1 MKIYCRNPVLMHC
14 APPPRTAPH
23 RTVMDVPRCGVVPS
37 GPSRVSVPRHGHG
50 RARARIRTRAQSRER
65 ERERDSPSERG
76 RHSRRERSFVVC
88 PPPVGIY
95 HSRVVLPRAG
105 GVMQQCYL
113 PPRLMRRRRS
123 REGERQRSR
132 RRGRGRRGGECLC
145 LAVMAYSQGRSGRT
159 KPRTLSRHLARVERI
174 LSSSLSNRKDRASV
188 GP

>member
-1 MKIYCRNPVLMHC
+1 MRRRRALLHTARLWTFPVAELFQAGPRASLCRD
-14 APPPRTAPH
+14 TD
-23 RTVMDVPRCGVVPS
+23 TVVHVHVY
-37 GPSRVSVPRHGHG
+37 V
-50 RARARIRTRAQSRER
+50 RARKVERER
-65 ERERDSPSERG
+65 GRERDSPSERG

-113 PPRLMRRRRS
+113 PPRLMRRRRG

>member
-1 MKIYCRNPVLMHC
+1 MRRRRALLHTARLWTFPVAELFQAGPRASLCRD
-14 APPPRTAPH
+14 TD
-23 RTVMDVPRCGVVPS
+23 TVVHVHVY
-37 GPSRVSVPRHGHG
+37 V
-50 RARARIRTRAQSRER
+50 RARKVER
-65 ERERDSPSERG
+65 EGGREIARVREDGIRDEREA
-76 RHSRRERSFVVC
+76 SLCARRV
-88 PPPVGIY
+88 PVGIY

-113 PPRLMRRRRS
+113 PPRLMRRRRG

-159 KPRTLSRHLARVERI
+159 KPRTLSRHLACVERI

>member
-1 MKIYCRNPVLMHC
+1 MHC

-23 RTVMDVPRCGVVPS
+23 RTVMDVPRCGVVPT

-65 ERERDSPSERG
+65 ERGREIARVRENGIRDEREASLCA
-76 RHSRRERSFVVC
+76 RRV
-88 PPPVGIY
+88 PVGIY

-113 PPRLMRRRRS
+113 PPRLMRRRRG

-159 KPRTLSRHLARVERI
+159 KPRTLSRHLACVERI
-174 LSSSLSNRKDRASV
+174 LSSSLSNRKDPERQLALD
-188 GP
+188 

>member
-1 MKIYCRNPVLMHC
+1 MRRRRALLHTARLWTFPVAELFQAGPRASLCRD
-14 APPPRTAPH
+14 TD
-23 RTVMDVPRCGVVPS
+23 TVVHVHVY
-37 GPSRVSVPRHGHG
+37 V
-50 RARARIRTRAQSRER
+50 RARKVERER
-65 ERERDSPSERG
+65 GRERDSPSERG

-113 PPRLMRRRRS
+113 PPRLMRRRRG

-159 KPRTLSRHLARVERI
+159 KPRTLSRHLACVERI